1 MMVLVHMI
9 ALKMPIENSKTVN
22 LPNLEPPTIASGW
35 DLRGFT
41 HRNLECF
48 RAFCRTSRHPEPS
61 WNTIQPTT
69 TTKKT
74 CSWLLLTKPLHM
86 AASEAR
92 GNLSSVNFC
101 DLNSCLSDLENLVS
115 GLSNLGFQC
124 RQIHQKFMAQRNR
137 CLLPKKMRKEWKV
150 ERVEFS
156 GGVRLNRTSRSY
168 CKIQDLG
175 VG

>member
-9 ALKMPIENSKTVN
+9 ALKTPIENSKTVN

-41 HRNLECF
+41 HRKLECF
-48 RAFCRTSRHPEPS
+48 RAFCGTSRHPEPS

-92 GNLSSVNFC
+92 GNLDSDFFSTWTVVFPTWKILSPDYQIWDFNVGKSTK
-101 DLNSCLSDLENLVS
+101 NSWHKETDVCC
-115 GLSNLGFQC
+115 Q
-124 RQIHQKFMAQRNR
+124 
-137 CLLPKKMRKEWKV
+137 KKMRKEWKV
-150 ERVEFS
+150 ERVEFQ
-156 GGVRLNRTSRSY
+156 GEFV
-168 CKIQDLG
+168 
-175 VG
+175 